1 MRPSHIADD
10 HTASNALTK
19 SDQDVMIV
27 LITLRRRTRR
37 RRRRRRRRTRTRRRR
52 VNMVGNSFGR
62 INNLGNIQLCAVGNF
77 LKSDLFNCREA
88 LLILANKHL
97 QKITVLTF

>member
-27 LITLRRRTRR
+27 LITLRRRRMRMRR
-37 RRRRRRRRTRTRRRR
+37 RRRRM
-52 VNMVGNSFGR
+52 NMVGNSFGR
-62 INNLGNIQLCAVGNF
+62 INNLGNIQIYAVENF
-77 LKSDLFNCREA
+77 PKSDFFNCRKA

-97 QKITVLTF
+97 QEITVLTF

>member
-19 SDQDVMIV
+19 SDQDVMII
-27 LITLRRRTRR
+27 LTTL
-37 RRRRRRRRTRTRRRR
+37 RRRRRRRTRRRRTRRRKR
-52 VNMVGNSFGR
+52 RMNMVGNSFGR
-62 INNLGNIQLCAVGNF
+62 INNLGNIQIYAVENF
-77 LKSDLFNCREA
+77 PKSDFFNCRKA

-97 QKITVLTF
+97 QEITVLTF

>member
-19 SDQDVMIV
+19 SDQDVMII
-27 LITLRRRTRR
+27 LITL
-37 RRRRRRRRTRTRRRR
+37 RRRRRRTRRRKRR
-52 VNMVGNSFGR
+52 MNMVGNSFGR
-62 INNLGNIQLCAVGNF
+62 INNLGNIQLFAVENF
-77 LKSDLFNCREA
+77 PKSDLFNCREA

-97 QKITVLTF
+97 QEITVLRF

>member
-27 LITLRRRTRR
+27 LITLRRRRR
-37 RRRRRRRRTRTRRRR
+37 RTRRRRTRRRKRR
-52 VNMVGNSFGR
+52 MNMVGNSFGR
-62 INNLGNIQLCAVGNF
+62 INNLGNFQLAVGNF
-77 LKSDLFNCREA
+77 PKSDLFNCREA
-88 LLILANKHL
+88 LLILANKLL
-97 QKITVLTF
+97 QEITVLTF

>member
-27 LITLRRRTRR
+27 LITLRRRRRRTRRTRR
-37 RRRRRRRRTRTRRRR
+37 RRRRRRR
-52 VNMVGNSFGR
+52 VNMVGNSFG
-62 INNLGNIQLCAVGNF
+62 
-77 LKSDLFNCREA
+77 
-88 LLILANKHL
+88 
-97 QKITVLTF
+97 

>member
-19 SDQDVMIV
+19 SDHDVMIV
-27 LITLRRRTRR
+27 LITLRRRRRTRRRRTRR
-37 RRRRRRRRTRTRRRR
+37 RRRR
-52 VNMVGNSFGR
+52 NMVGNSFGR
-62 INNLGNIQLCAVGNF
+62 INNLRNIQLYAVGNF

-97 QKITVLTF
+97 KEITVLTF